1 MKQNN
6 LEKWQTYFS
15 EERFENQCLREEIKR
30 LKNKLNESKNI
41 IAELEKE
48 LAYEKETKNELKTIY
63 NSEIF
68 R

>member
-1 MKQNN
+1 MKQNK

-30 LKNKLNESKNI
+30 LKNKLNELNNTVI
-41 IAELEKE
+41 ELENE

-63 NSEIF
+63 NSELY

>member
-1 MKQNN
+1 MQKTK
-6 LEKWQTYFS
+6 LEKWQTYLS

-30 LKNKLNESKNI
+30 LKNKLNELESTVV
-41 IAELEKE
+41 ELENE

-63 NSEIF
+63 NVELY

>member
-1 MKQNN
+1 MQKTK

-30 LKNKLNESKNI
+30 LKNKLNELNSTVI
-41 IAELEKE
+41 ELENE

-63 NSEIF
+63 NSELY

>member
-30 LKNKLNESKNI
+30 LKNKLNESKNTI
-41 IAELEKE
+41 TELEKE

>member
-15 EERFENQCLREEIKR
+15 EERFKNQCLREEIKR
-30 LKNKLNESKNI
+30 LKNKLNELNNTVI
-41 IAELEKE
+41 ELEKE

-63 NSEIF
+63 NKEIF

>member
-1 MKQNN
+1 MQKTK

-30 LKNKLNESKNI
+30 LKNKLNELESTVI
-41 IAELEKE
+41 ELENE

-63 NSEIF
+63 NIELY

>member
-6 LEKWQTYFS
+6 LEKWQTYLS
-15 EERFENQCLREEIKR
+15 EARFENQCLREEIKR
-30 LKNKLNESKNI
+30 LKNKLNESKNT

>member
-1 MKQNN
+1 MQKTR
-6 LEKWQTYFS
+6 LEKWQTYLS

-30 LKNKLNESKNI
+30 LKNKLNELNNTVI
-41 IAELEKE
+41 ELEKE

-63 NSEIF
+63 NVELY

>member
-1 MKQNN
+1 MQKTR
-6 LEKWQTYFS
+6 LEKWQTYLS

-30 LKNKLNESKNI
+30 LKNKLNELESTVV
-41 IAELEKE
+41 ELENE

-63 NSEIF
+63 NVELY